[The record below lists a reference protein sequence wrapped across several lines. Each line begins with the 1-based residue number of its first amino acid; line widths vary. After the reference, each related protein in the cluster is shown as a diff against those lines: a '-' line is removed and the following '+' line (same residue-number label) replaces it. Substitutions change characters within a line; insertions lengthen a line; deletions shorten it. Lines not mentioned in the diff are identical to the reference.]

1 MAKDT
6 FFYKKK
12 SLNCN
17 GRLLFLDQPIVMGIL
32 NLTPDS
38 FFDGGSYQNEKQ
50 LLAKAEQFLS
60 EGATILDLGAYSSKP
75 NANHINEVEE
85 LDRLL
90 PAINSIVRQFPK
102 VILSVDTFRSNVAKQ
117 AVKHGAAIINDISSG
132 DIDPEMFETI
142 AQLNVP
148 YIMMHMQGTPQNMQS
163 KPNYRNITAEISKYF
178 SAKINKLNKLGV
190 NDIVLDPG
198 FGFGKTTNHNYE
210 LFSKMDQLTLF
221 EKPLLVGISRKSM
234 IYKLLETDPE
244 NALNGTSALHSV
256 ALLKGA
262 DILRVHDV
270 KKAIEVVKIVQQLK
284 NS

>member
-1 MAKDT
+1 VKDT

-221 EKPLLVGISRKSM
+221 EKPLLIGISRKSM

>member
-1 MAKDT
+1 MKDT

-221 EKPLLVGISRKSM
+221 EKPLLIGISRKSM

>member
-1 MAKDT
+1 
-6 FFYKKK
+6 
-12 SLNCN
+12 
-17 GRLLFLDQPIVMGIL
+17 MGIL

-210 LFSKMDQLTLF
+210 LFSKMDQLNLF